1 MFLSKSCPA
10 SREELILRC
19 RAFSK
24 QHLEVSSQEIPIE
37 SAALAEEE
45 KGVEDSDL
53 GQPSTSQTPKPLTSR
68 RRPATD
74 IAERQ
79 MYSALG
85 QLTNILS
92 KRQKENQPPP
102 KEEDDCELYAK
113 FLAKKLRELP
123 PDDRKLMMYDMDTLF
138 VNRIKEK
145 QMRQTLSSYHSVPY
159 QMQIASPRVKRPSTS
174 QTSYTE
180 PSANT
185 SPYLNCPSPS
195 PTSYSEPTISFSDQP
210 ATSHSESLLVK
221 SSTQNQPSNPQ
232 TSIQPNYITQPDYST
247 PTIHIISNE
256 LIVPQRGQNLINQA
270 LLKAY
275 EDFSNCEK

>member
-1 MFLSKSCPA
+1 MESFLGPVYTCTDNINT
-10 SREELILRC
+10 ED
-19 RAFSK
+19 
-24 QHLEVSSQEIPIE
+24 EVSSQKIPIE
-37 SAALAEEE
+37 SADLAEEE
-45 KGVEDSDL
+45 KDVEDSDL
-53 GQPSTSQTPKPLTSR
+53 RQPSTSQTPKPLTSL

-79 MYSALG
+79 MYSAFG

-113 FLAKKLRELP
+113 LLAKKLRELP
-123 PDDRKLMMYDMDTLF
+123 PDDRKLMMYDIDTLF

-185 SPYLNCPSPS
+185 SPYLNRPSPS

-210 ATSHSESLLVK
+210 APSHSESLLVK
-221 SSTQNQPSNPQ
+221 SSTQNQPSNLQ
-232 TSIQPNYITQPDYST
+232 TSIQPKYITQPDYST

-256 LIVPQRGQNLINQA
+256 LIASQRGQNLINQA